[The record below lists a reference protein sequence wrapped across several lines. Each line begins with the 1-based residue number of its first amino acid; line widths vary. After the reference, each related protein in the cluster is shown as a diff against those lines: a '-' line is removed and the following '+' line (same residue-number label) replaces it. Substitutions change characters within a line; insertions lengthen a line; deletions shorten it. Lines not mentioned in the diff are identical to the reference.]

1 MNNNNDVKT
10 NEVKKEEEIPQVVEI
25 DGVKLTNHTPHAVS
39 MLDGDTNEV
48 LYQIATSEV
57 ARVEEKRSSFHA
69 IGGTVTHIKYGK
81 VVGVPD
87 PEEGVFRVVSRV
99 TADKLREEGRTD
111 DILFPGMGVRNEKG
125 QIIGVTDWGTFAV
138 PSQS

>member
-1 MNNNNDVKT
+1 MTDNVNNNND
-10 NEVKKEEEIPQVVEI
+10 VKKEEEIPQVVEI
-25 DGVKLTNHTPHAVS
+25 DGFKLTNHTPHAVS

-48 LYQIATSEV
+48 LYKIATSEV
-57 ARVEEKRSSFHA
+57 ARVEEKRLSFPP
-69 IGGTVTHIKYGK
+69 IGGTVTHIEYGD

-111 DILFPGMGVRNEKG
+111 DILFPGTAVRNEKG